1 MLWRPVVR
9 SAFALQRGPLV
20 RMSAW
25 AAPADAAE
33 ADMCTEVVSN
43 LKWVKGR
50 VDAASNGRARNPN
63 PTLIAVSKTKPLSYI
78 AAAAAA
84 GQVDFGENYVQE
96 LVEKADLVKAAVGAP
111 TIRWHFIGKLQS
123 NKVKS
128 IVQVPSL
135 YAIHTVDKEKLATM
149 IDKNW
154 AEFRPHVSRVAK
166 DHTRLVAK
174 DSFALYT
181 PIFFIYPLFFFI
193 YPHFFYTPIFLFR
206 GIFATS
212 EKTTAQ
218 TQDEP
223 VRVFIQVN
231 TSGEE
236 QKGGCQP
243 SDAPALAKII
253 TALPRLE
260 LIGVMCIGKYSGA
273 EGDASPDFVVL
284 NETRDAVASAL
295 GVAQDAVALSMGM
308 SHDFETAIEHDATH
322 VRVGSTIFGKRDYA
336 KA

>member
-154 AEFRPHVSRVAK
+154 AEFRPH
-166 DHTRLVAK
+166 
-174 DSFALYT
+174 
-181 PIFFIYPLFFFI
+181 
-193 YPHFFYTPIFLFR
+193 
-206 GIFATS
+206 
-212 EKTTAQ
+212 
-218 TQDEP
+218 DEP